1 MADYQECIKLGGR
14 PARLYFSPER
24 CELSGRARQS
34 RGCVS
39 PQTILHLR
47 NGNAKQIETKLDAS
61 LGVEARL
68 AREDAMR
75 KWLYLPVA
83 IVLVLF
89 SISERA
95 QGQARKDIRSEG
107 AKAPTEGNVTREPT
121 KPATQDSN
129 YSIAPEDLLTIDVWK
144 EPEIS
149 RTVPVRRD
157 GKISLPLLND
167 LQAAGLTP
175 TQLSSEIVEKLRA
188 TIVHPQVTVIV
199 AQMSSLR
206 IYILGQVTRGGAYP
220 LVPDMTVMQALSIAG
235 GFTPF
240 ANLKKIYVM
249 RTENGADKKFP
260 LNYKEV
266 IHGREMQQNIHL
278 KPGDTIVVP

>member
-1 MADYQECIKLGGR
+1 
-14 PARLYFSPER
+14 
-24 CELSGRARQS
+24 
-34 RGCVS
+34 
-39 PQTILHLR
+39 
-47 NGNAKQIETKLDAS
+47 
-61 LGVEARL
+61 
-68 AREDAMR
+68 MR
-75 KWLYLPVA
+75 RWLYLTAAVWLA
-83 IVLVLF
+83 LF
-89 SISERA
+89 SIWAQA
-95 QGQARKDIRSEG
+95 QGQARKDIKSES
-107 AKAPTEGNVTREPT
+107 AKALTAGDIASQ
-121 KPATQDSN
+121 PAKKAADDPN
-129 YSIAPEDLLTIDVWK
+129 YSIAPEDVLTIDVWK

-175 TQLSSEIVEKLRA
+175 TQLSVEIVERLRA

-206 IYILGQVTRGGAYP
+206 VYILGQVTRAGAYP

-249 RTENGADKKFP
+249 RSENGVSHIFP
-260 LNYKEV
+260 MNYKEV
-266 IHGREMQQNIHL
+266 IRGRKTQQNIPL
-278 KPGDTIVVP
+278 KAGDTIVVP

>member
-1 MADYQECIKLGGR
+1 
-14 PARLYFSPER
+14 
-24 CELSGRARQS
+24 
-34 RGCVS
+34 
-39 PQTILHLR
+39 
-47 NGNAKQIETKLDAS
+47 
-61 LGVEARL
+61 
-68 AREDAMR
+68 
-75 KWLYLPVA
+75 
-83 IVLVLF
+83 VLF
-89 SISERA
+89 SICGRA
-95 QGQARKDIRSEG
+95 QGQARKDIKSES
-107 AKAPTEGNVTREPT
+107 AKALTAGDIASQ
-121 KPATQDSN
+121 PAKKAADDPN
-129 YSIAPEDLLTIDVWK
+129 YSIAPEDVLTIDVWK

-175 TQLSSEIVEKLRA
+175 TQLSVEIVERLRA

-206 IYILGQVTRGGAYP
+206 VYILGQVTRAGAYP

-249 RTENGADKKFP
+249 RSENGVSHIFP
-260 LNYKEV
+260 MNYKEV
-266 IHGREMQQNIHL
+266 IRGRKTQQNIPL

>member
-1 MADYQECIKLGGR
+1 MK
-14 PARLYFSPER
+14 
-24 CELSGRARQS
+24 
-34 RGCVS
+34 
-39 PQTILHLR
+39 
-47 NGNAKQIETKLDAS
+47 
-61 LGVEARL
+61 
-68 AREDAMR
+68 
-75 KWLYLPVA
+75 KWLQITAALS
-83 IVLVLF
+83 LVTFLSF
-89 SISERA
+89 ARA
-95 QGQARKDIRSEG
+95 EGQTRNDIKSDG
-107 AKAPTEGNVTREPT
+107 AKVLTAGEVTSQPP
-121 KPATQDSN
+121 KAAKDDPN
-129 YSIAPEDLLTIDVWK
+129 YSIAPEDVLTIDVWK

-175 TQLSSEIVEKLRA
+175 TQLGAEIVERLRA

-206 IYILGQVTRGGAYP
+206 VYILGQVMRAGAYP

-235 GFTPF
+235 GFTPY

-249 RTENGADKKFP
+249 RSENGASKIFP
-260 LNYKEV
+260 MNYKEV
-266 IHGREMQQNIHL
+266 ISGHKPEQNIPL

>member
-1 MADYQECIKLGGR
+1 
-14 PARLYFSPER
+14 
-24 CELSGRARQS
+24 
-34 RGCVS
+34 
-39 PQTILHLR
+39 
-47 NGNAKQIETKLDAS
+47 
-61 LGVEARL
+61 
-68 AREDAMR
+68 MR
-75 KWLYLPVA
+75 RWLYVTA
-83 IVLVLF
+83 AVWLVLF
-89 SISERA
+89 SIWGRA
-95 QGQARKDIRSEG
+95 QGQARKDIKSES
-107 AKAPTEGNVTREPT
+107 AKALTAGDIASQ
-121 KPATQDSN
+121 PAKKAADDPN
-129 YSIAPEDLLTIDVWK
+129 YSIAPEDVLTIDVWK

-175 TQLSSEIVEKLRA
+175 TQLSVEIVERLRA

-206 IYILGQVTRGGAYP
+206 VYILGQVTRAGAYP

-249 RTENGADKKFP
+249 RSENGVSHIFP
-260 LNYKEV
+260 MNYKEV
-266 IHGREMQQNIHL
+266 IRGRKTQQNIPL

>member
-1 MADYQECIKLGGR
+1 
-14 PARLYFSPER
+14 
-24 CELSGRARQS
+24 
-34 RGCVS
+34 
-39 PQTILHLR
+39 
-47 NGNAKQIETKLDAS
+47 
-61 LGVEARL
+61 
-68 AREDAMR
+68 MR
-75 KWLYLPVA
+75 KWFCVTAA
-83 IVLVLF
+83 IWLGSF
-89 SISERA
+89 SISARA
-95 QGQARKDIRSEG
+95 QGQARKDIKSEG
-107 AKAPTEGNVTREPT
+107 AKVLTAGEITSQPT
-121 KPATQDSN
+121 KAASEDPN
-129 YSIAPEDLLTIDVWK
+129 YSIAPEDVLTIDVWK

-175 TQLSSEIVEKLRA
+175 TQLSVEIVEKLRA

-235 GFTPF
+235 GFTPY
-240 ANLKKIYVM
+240 ANVKKIYVM
-249 RTENGADKKFP
+249 RKENGADKIFAV
-260 LNYKEV
+260 NYKEV
-266 IHGREMQQNIHL
+266 ISGRKTEQNIQL

>member
-1 MADYQECIKLGGR
+1 MTR
-14 PARLYFSPER
+14 
-24 CELSGRARQS
+24 
-34 RGCVS
+34 
-39 PQTILHLR
+39 
-47 NGNAKQIETKLDAS
+47 
-61 LGVEARL
+61 
-68 AREDAMR
+68 
-75 KWLYLPVA
+75 WLYLGA
-83 IVLVLF
+83 FISLV
-89 SISERA
+89 SPSVSVRA
-95 QGQARKDIRSEG
+95 QGQVRNDIKSDSAKVLTARDVSSQ
-107 AKAPTEGNVTREPT
+107 PT
-121 KPATQDSN
+121 KAATEDPN
-129 YSIAPEDLLTIDVWK
+129 YSIAPEDVLTIDVWK

-175 TQLSSEIVEKLRA
+175 TQLVAEIVEKLRA

-206 IYILGQVTRGGAYP
+206 IYILGQVTRAGAYP

-235 GFTPF
+235 GFTPY

-249 RTENGADKKFP
+249 RSENGASKIFP
-260 LNYKEV
+260 MNYKEV
-266 IHGREMQQNIHL
+266 VSGHKPQQNIPL

>member
-1 MADYQECIKLGGR
+1 
-14 PARLYFSPER
+14 
-24 CELSGRARQS
+24 
-34 RGCVS
+34 
-39 PQTILHLR
+39 
-47 NGNAKQIETKLDAS
+47 
-61 LGVEARL
+61 
-68 AREDAMR
+68 MR
-75 KWLYLPVA
+75 KWFCVSAA
-83 IVLVLF
+83 IWLMSF
-89 SISERA
+89 SISVRA
-95 QGQARKDIRSEG
+95 QGQGRKDIKSEN
-107 AKAPTEGNVTREPT
+107 AKVLAAGDVASHPPKAATEDP
-121 KPATQDSN
+121 N
-129 YSIAPEDLLTIDVWK
+129 YSIAPEDVLTIDVWK

-167 LQAAGLTP
+167 VQAAGLTP
-175 TQLSSEIVEKLRA
+175 TQLGSEIVERLRA

-235 GFTPF
+235 GFTPY

-249 RTENGADKKFP
+249 RNENGASKIFP
-260 LNYKEV
+260 MNYKQV
-266 IHGREMQQNIHL
+266 ISGRKTAQNIYL

>member
-1 MADYQECIKLGGR
+1 
-14 PARLYFSPER
+14 
-24 CELSGRARQS
+24 
-34 RGCVS
+34 
-39 PQTILHLR
+39 
-47 NGNAKQIETKLDAS
+47 
-61 LGVEARL
+61 
-68 AREDAMR
+68 MR
-75 KWLYLPVA
+75 KLLYVTAA
-83 IVLVLF
+83 ISLVTF
-89 SISERA
+89 SMFARA
-95 QGQARKDIRSEG
+95 QGQARNDIKNDS
-107 AKAPTEGNVTREPT
+107 AKAVAAGGVSSQPPRAAKDDP
-121 KPATQDSN
+121 N
-129 YSIAPEDLLTIDVWK
+129 YSIAPEDVLTIDVWK

-175 TQLSSEIVEKLRA
+175 TQLGSEIVEKLRA

-235 GFTPF
+235 GFTPY

-249 RTENGADKKFP
+249 RSENGVSRIFP
-260 LNYKEV
+260 MNYKEV
-266 IHGREMQQNIHL
+266 INGRKPQQNIPL
-278 KPGDTIVVP
+278 NPGDTIVVP